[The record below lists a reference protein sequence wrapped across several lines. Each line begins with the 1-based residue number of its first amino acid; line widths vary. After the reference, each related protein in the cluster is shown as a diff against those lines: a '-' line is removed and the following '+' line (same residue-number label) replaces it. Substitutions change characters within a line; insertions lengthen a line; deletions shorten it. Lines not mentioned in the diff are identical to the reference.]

1 MIYKVW
7 YIILWFLNEGVI
19 LRDVLD
25 IKEVT
30 FEYVKGKKVL
40 DCINMNIG
48 LGELPVLVGP
58 NGSGKTTLMKLIFDL
73 LKLQKGDILI
83 TGTNNK
89 SIASK
94 QNAIY
99 LPSDNL
105 LPEFL
110 TGHEYIKLMCD
121 LYDFRY
127 DYSLLNKLVEFYS
140 MKEHVGELI
149 ETYSHGMVKKIQLIT
164 AFLIQPDLIVI
175 DETLNGIDIEA
186 KEITKILMRQIV
198 DKNKTVLMCTHD
210 LDFARE
216 IGSRVI
222 IMHKGSIFVDVD
234 INALDKNIT
243 LTDMLRNIIEFEDS
257 AYEI

>member
-1 MIYKVW
+1 MC
-7 YIILWFLNEGVI
+7 YIIQCYLNEGVI
-19 LRDVLD
+19 LRDNILN

-30 FEYVKGKKVL
+30 FEYDKGKKVL

-73 LKLQKGDILI
+73 LKLQKGEILI
-83 TGTNNK
+83 SGKDNK
-89 SIASK
+89 AIESK
-94 QNAIY
+94 KRAIY

-110 TGHEYIKLMCD
+110 TGHEYIKLICD
-121 LYDFRY
+121 LYDCKC
-127 DYSLLNKLVEFYS
+127 DYTLMNKLLKYYS
-140 MKEHVGELI
+140 MEEHVKELI

-186 KEITKILMRQIV
+186 KEVTKVLMRQIIK
-198 DKNKTVLMCTHD
+198 KNKSVFVCTHD
-210 LDFARE
+210 LDFAKE

-222 IMHKGSIFVDVD
+222 IMHKGTIYNDMD
-234 INALDKNIT
+234 IKDLSSDIS
-243 LTDMLRNIIEFEDS
+243 LTDMLRDIVNFEDS

>member
-1 MIYKVW
+1 MV
-7 YIILWFLNEGVI
+7 LNEGVI
-19 LRDVLD
+19 LRDNILN
-25 IKEVT
+25 IKDVT

-40 DCINMNIG
+40 DSINMNIG

-73 LKLQKGDILI
+73 LKLQKGEILI
-83 TGTNNK
+83 AGKENK
-89 SIASK
+89 AIDSK
-94 QNAIY
+94 KNVIY

-110 TGHEYIKLMCD
+110 TGSEYIKLICD
-121 LYDFRY
+121 LYDCKC
-127 DYSLLNKLVEFYS
+127 DYMLRDKLIEYYS
-140 MKEHVGELI
+140 MEEHIGDLI

-186 KEITKILMRQIV
+186 KEVTKILIRQITS
-198 DKNKTVLMCTHD
+198 KNKSVFVCTHD
-210 LDFARE
+210 LDFAKE

-222 IMHKGSIFVDVD
+222 IMNKGIIYNDMD
-234 INALDKNIT
+234 IESLSNNVS
-243 LTDMLRNIIEFEDS
+243 LTDILRDIVNFEDS

>member
-1 MIYKVW
+1 M
-7 YIILWFLNEGVI
+7 NEGVI
-19 LRDVLD
+19 LRDVLN
-25 IKEVT
+25 IKDVT
-30 FEYVKGKKVL
+30 FEYNKGKKVL
-40 DCINMNIG
+40 DSININIG

-73 LKLQKGDILI
+73 LKVQKGEILI
-83 TGTNNK
+83 SGNDNK
-89 SIASK
+89 NIASK
-94 QNAIY
+94 QKAIY

-110 TGHEYIKLMCD
+110 TGHEYIRLMCD
-121 LYDFRY
+121 LYDY
-127 DYSLLNKLVEFYS
+127 KCDYTLMNKLIDYYS

-186 KEITKILMRQIV
+186 KEITKVLMRQIIE
-198 DKNKTVLMCTHD
+198 KHKTVLMCTHD
-210 LDFARE
+210 LDFAKE
-216 IGSRVI
+216 IGTRII
-222 IMHKGSIFVDVD
+222 IMHEDSIYEDVATCEID
-234 INALDKNIT
+234 EDVT
-243 LTDMLRNIIEFEDS
+243 LTDMLRSIVKFEDN

>member
-1 MIYKVW
+1 MSVLYYTV
-7 YIILWFLNEGVI
+7 FLNEGVI
-19 LRDVLD
+19 LRDNILN
-25 IKEVT
+25 IKDVT
-30 FEYVKGKKVL
+30 FEYIKGKKVL

-73 LKLQKGDILI
+73 LKLQKGEILI
-83 TGTNNK
+83 AGKDNK
-89 SIASK
+89 AIDSK
-94 QNAIY
+94 KKAIY

-110 TGHEYIKLMCD
+110 TGHEYIKLICD
-121 LYDFRY
+121 LYDYKCDYTLRDKLIRY
-127 DYSLLNKLVEFYS
+127 YS
-140 MKEHVGELI
+140 MEEHMDDLI

-186 KEITKILMRQIV
+186 KEVTRVLMHQITK
-198 DKNKTVLMCTHD
+198 KNKSVLVCTHD
-210 LDFARE
+210 LDFAKE

-222 IMHKGSIFVDVD
+222 IMNKGTIYNDMSIESLPNNVS
-234 INALDKNIT
+234 
-243 LTDMLRNIIEFEDS
+243 LTDILRDIVNFEDS
-257 AYEI
+257 IYEI

>member
-1 MIYKVW
+1 MC
-7 YIILWFLNEGVI
+7 YIILCFLNEGVI
-19 LRDVLD
+19 LRDNILN
-25 IKEVT
+25 IKDVT

-73 LKLQKGDILI
+73 LKLQKGEILI
-83 TGTNNK
+83 AGKDNK
-89 SIASK
+89 AIDSK
-94 QNAIY
+94 KNAIY

-110 TGHEYIKLMCD
+110 TGSEYIKLICD
-121 LYDFRY
+121 LYDCKC
-127 DYSLLNKLVEFYS
+127 DYMLRDKLIQYYS
-140 MKEHVGELI
+140 MKEHVGDLI

-164 AFLIQPDLIVI
+164 AFLVQPDLIVI

-186 KEITKILMRQIV
+186 KEVTKLLMQQIIK
-198 DKNKTVLMCTHD
+198 KNKSVFVCTHD
-210 LDFARE
+210 LDFAKE

-222 IMHKGSIFVDVD
+222 IMHNGTIYNDMD
-234 INALDKNIT
+234 IESLPENVS
-243 LTDMLRNIIEFEDS
+243 LTDILRDIVNFEDS